1 MLHHPVHV
9 RTSRLLNLGARLGP
23 VARAAT
29 RIHARLYRVT
39 GGRFLPKWAEGMP
52 VLSLTTTGRK
62 SGKPRS
68 TTIIYYEDGERLVV
82 MPSNAG
88 SDATPAWWLNLQANP
103 DAEVQLGNERRR
115 VHARRA
121 TPEEAERLWP
131 VLCESYS
138 GFEDYRAYTERE
150 QPVVVL
156 EPSSKPTRRELR
168 P

>member
-1 MLHHPVHV
+1 
-9 RTSRLLNLGARLGP
+9 
-23 VARAAT
+23 
-29 RIHARLYRVT
+29 
-39 GGRFLPKWAEGMP
+39 MP

-68 TTIIYYEDGERLVV
+68 TTIVYVEDGERLVV

-115 VHARRA
+115 VRARRA
-121 TPEEAERLWP
+121 TPEESERLWP

-138 GFEDYRAYTERE
+138 GFEDYRAFTERE
-150 QPVVVL
+150 QPIVVL
-156 EPSSKPTRRELR
+156 EPAA
-168 P
+168 